1 MTNER
6 VIEVLKTEKKCV
18 LRNIRGC
25 SRECEKC
32 DLVLPDE
39 EVLTAYDMAIEALKN
54 EDDGK

>member
-1 MTNER
+1 MTNNR
-6 VIEVLKTEKKCV
+6 AIEVIRTEKKCV

-39 EVLTAYDMAIEALKN
+39 EVLMAYDMAIESLKG
-54 EDDGK
+54 DDGK

>member
-6 VIEVLKTEKKCV
+6 VIEVLRTEKKCV

-25 SRECEKC
+25 DRECGKC

-39 EVLTAYDMAIEALKN
+39 EVLTAYDMAIKIIQG

>member
-6 VIEVLKTEKKCV
+6 VIEVLKNEKKCV

-25 SRECEKC
+25 DRDCGKC
-32 DLVLPDE
+32 DLVLPE
-39 EVLTAYDMAIEALKN
+39 EEILTAYDAAIRVLEG